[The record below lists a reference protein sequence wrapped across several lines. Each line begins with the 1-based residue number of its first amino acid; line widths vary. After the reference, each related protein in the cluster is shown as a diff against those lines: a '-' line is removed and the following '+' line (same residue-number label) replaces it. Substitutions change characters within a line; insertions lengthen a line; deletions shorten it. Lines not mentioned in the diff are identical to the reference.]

1 MAKIS
6 NNSLLLVQTGERN
19 NSIQAFELKEY
30 VAPKAVQPNR
40 TTNRKGV
47 PGVMYPDEASFD
59 YDENTGELSIKG
71 VDSHRELI
79 GYVGYEENLPPGTD
93 LDNLPITIK
102 PSQAGNE
109 LPGQYYLVIDP
120 AYKFL
125 TNDWGTGY
133 YDPINP
139 DPTNIK
145 RVYVG
150 DEIVKEDNGDWVVS
164 QSFVQNLYL
173 YKKFDEYP
181 HIDNVVEIP

>member
-30 VAPKAVQPNR
+30 VAPKAIQPNR
-40 TTNRKGV
+40 NTNTKGV
-47 PGVMYPDEASFD
+47 PGVVYPDEASFD
-59 YDENTGELSIKG
+59 YDPMTGELSIKG

-79 GYVGYEENLPPGTD
+79 GYIGYEQNLPPGMD
-93 LDNLPITIK
+93 LEDLPITLK

-109 LPGQYYLVIDP
+109 MAGQYYLVIDP
-120 AYKFL
+120 SYLYL

-133 YDPINP
+133 YDPENP
-139 DPTNIK
+139 DPTNIQ

-150 DEIVKEDNGDWVVS
+150 DEVVKQANGDWIVKP
-164 QSFVQNLYL
+164 SFVQQMYL
-173 YKKFDEYP
+173 YKNFTNYP
-181 HIDNVVEIP
+181 HIDQIVE